1 MTAVHASYAEDFRDV
16 QATLPGAGVPWLREL
31 RTAAMESFLDSG
43 FPTTRIEDWKY
54 TDLRS
59 LTRRHFSPASRPR
72 PAGIAVPAD
81 QWWQGELQHRL
92 VFIDGHFMPELCPL
106 SPLLSGVTLTGL
118 ARVLE
123 EQPDLL
129 EHWLGRNTDLEQ
141 PGFNA
146 FNTAFMRDG
155 AYLRLGDG
163 ATLEQPVHL
172 LFIATGTAADLL
184 PVRNVIVAGAHSRAT
199 VIESYVALGDAAGL
213 TSAVTEISLEAGAR
227 IEHYKLEEESA
238 SASHVAGIYVTQD
251 RDSRFDSHNIAL
263 GGQLVRNDLQVALNG
278 PGAAAT
284 LNGLTVTRGRQH
296 VDNHTRVDHNKA
308 QARSDEWYRGV
319 LDERSRTVFNGR
331 IVVHPDAQQTVSHQ
345 NNHNLLLSGDAE
357 VDARPQ
363 LEIHA
368 DDVQCTHGCTVG
380 QLDEEALFYFR
391 ARGVDVATAR
401 NFLVYAFAVDVL
413 ERIRLRPVRRMLERR
428 LAGRFMETEALDS
441 WRDHARS
448 EIP

>member
-1 MTAVHASYAEDFRDV
+1 MTVAHTSYADDFSAV
-16 QATLPGAGVPWLREL
+16 QAILPGTGVPWMQQL

-43 FPTTRIEDWKY
+43 FPTTHIEDWKY

-59 LTRRHFSPASRPR
+59 LARRHYSPATRPL
-72 PAGIAVPAD
+72 PAGISVPAD
-81 QWWQGELQHRL
+81 QWWQDELQHRL

-106 SPLLSGVTLTGL
+106 GPLLSGVTLTGL

-123 EQPDLL
+123 QQPDLL
-129 EHWLGRNTDLEQ
+129 EQWLGRNTDIEE

-146 FNTAFMRDG
+146 LNTAFMRDG
-155 AYLRLGDG
+155 AYISLGDD
-163 ATLEQPVHL
+163 AVLEQPVHL
-172 LFIATGTAADLL
+172 LFVSTGTDASLL
-184 PVRNVIVAGAHSRAT
+184 PVRNLIVAGPHSRAT
-199 VIESYVALGDAAGL
+199 VIESYVALGDAVSL
-213 TSAVTEISLEAGAR
+213 TSAVTEISLEAGAH

-251 RDSRFDSHNIAL
+251 RDSRFDSHSITL

-284 LNGLTVTRGRQH
+284 LNGLYVTRGRQH
-296 VDNHTRVDHNKA
+296 VDNHTRVDHNEA

-319 LDERSRTVFNGR
+319 LDERSRAVFNGR

-345 NNHNLLLSGDAE
+345 NNHNLLLSRDAE
-357 VDARPQ
+357 VDAKPQ

-380 QLDEEALFYFR
+380 QLDEEALFYLR
-391 ARGVDVATAR
+391 SRGVNAITAR
-401 NFLVYAFAVDVL
+401 SLLVYAFAVDVL
-413 ERIRLRPVRRMLERR
+413 ERIRLRPVRQMLERR
-428 LAGRFMETEALDS
+428 LAGRFMETDMPDS
-441 WRDHARS
+441 LRDHARG